1 MGTNSHLWNV
11 GTNTRT
17 MFVYQTEQK
26 RIGFLFFNM
35 LLTNTYILDLISNFK
50 GTTDKHSKIHPF

>member
-1 MGTNSHLWNV
+1 MQIC
-11 GTNTRT
+11 
-17 MFVYQTEQK
+17 QTEQK

-50 GTTDKHSKIHPF
+50 AITDNYSKLQPFSKLIFSQIFQTDLH

>member
-1 MGTNSHLWNV
+1 MQIC
-11 GTNTRT
+11 
-17 MFVYQTEQK
+17 QTEQR

-50 GTTDKHSKIHPF
+50 AITDKHSKIQPFLKLIFPQIFQIDLH